1 MNLFIDTNVVMDVV
15 SHRPQFYDASAVI
28 LTLLEKDKAEGFLS
42 AISFNNIHYILRKQG
57 GKTRADNAV
66 RTLLS
71 TFNIVSLDEKIITRA
86 IDANF
91 NDFEDGIQF
100 FSAMRCNADYII
112 SRNVKD
118 FPHDDIPVLT
128 PEEFLRLNLDFS

>member
-15 SHRPQFYDASAVI
+15 AHRPQFYDASAVI

-71 TFNIVSLDEKIITRA
+71 AFNIVSLDEKIITRA
-86 IDANF
+86 IDADF

-128 PEEFLRLNLDFS
+128 PEEFLRLDLDFS